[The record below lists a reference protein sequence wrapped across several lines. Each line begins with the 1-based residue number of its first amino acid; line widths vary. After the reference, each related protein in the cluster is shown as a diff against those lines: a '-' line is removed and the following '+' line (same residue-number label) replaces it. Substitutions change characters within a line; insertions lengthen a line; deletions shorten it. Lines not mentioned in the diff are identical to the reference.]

1 MDIVDVKGSRVV
13 GSVTG
18 LLKIRGIALSPDPN
32 VVFTSNAAAGTV
44 TAIDVSKRQ
53 VVKTIN
59 IGREPDAIM
68 YDAANDII
76 VVSMGAGRKV
86 DLIDRTTFKLLGSVD
101 TPGVP
106 ELMDM
111 DQKAGR
117 VFLAINDKDEV
128 VVIDVASRQI
138 TTTYKGCDIA
148 IPTGVAYEPDQGRLY
163 VASRPGN
170 NRELNVIDIVL
181 DRCLGAVD
189 IGFGTDQ
196 IAINPH
202 THHIYAA
209 NGGSKNMS
217 VIDINSLKP
226 LGVVGTGPEA
236 KGLAVDPTT
245 DRVYVIVGRAGMIAV
260 FHDP

>member
-86 DLIDRTTFKLLGSVD
+86 DLIDRMTFKLLGSVD
-101 TPGVP
+101 TPGIP

-170 NRELNVIDIVL
+170 NRELNVIDI
-181 DRCLGAVD
+181 
-189 IGFGTDQ
+189 
-196 IAINPH
+196 
-202 THHIYAA
+202 
-209 NGGSKNMS
+209 
-217 VIDINSLKP
+217 NSLKP